1 MKNFFLSRPLV
12 KVLIFRPFFLR
23 LRFCS
28 DTLRYFIFGGL
39 NTFLTFLIYQL
50 FLFFFS
56 ASVSY
61 IFSWII
67 GFLIVVAIYPRKV
80 FGVKQINVF
89 SRCAFALSYLSVFT
103 LGLVLTSLLLS
114 IGLSARFSILL
125 VLLSTSL
132 SNLVLG
138 RFIFR

>member
-1 MKNFFLSRPLV
+1 MKNSFLSRPPV
-12 KVLIFRPFFLR
+12 KVLIFRLLFLR
-23 LRFCS
+23 FRFCS

-39 NTFLTFLIYQL
+39 NTFSTFLLYQL

-67 GFLIVVAIYPRKV
+67 GFLVVVAIYPRKV
-80 FGVKQINVF
+80 FGVKRINFF
-89 SRCAFALSYLSVFT
+89 SRCVFALSYLSVFT
-103 LGLVLTSLLLS
+103 LGLVLTSSLLS
-114 IGLSARFSILL
+114 IGFSARFSILV
-125 VLLSTSL
+125 VLLSSSW